1 MVTKT
6 EEANEKTRKVGSKQT
21 DVALANITR
30 HKVAERPVVKRA
42 TPSQLIAHAAKL
54 AKRNISVLAAPTME
68 LSARHPYDPAGLIDV
83 YKPGRWDCTS
93 NLLFM
98 DTIVST
104 GPSPGEWDGTVAY
117 ARFKAP
123 ANGVYL
129 VVAHFSGYQTTMAV
143 HGPWGTNTAY
153 TASTSDVGTVISLWD
168 ATAGE
173 DLGFTLNC
181 TAPGGEASVGYLE
194 SIQVFNLG

>member
-6 EEANEKTRKVGSKQT
+6 EEANEQKQQARSKRT
-21 DVALANITR
+21 DVALANLAR
-30 HKVAERPVVKRA
+30 HKVADAPVVSRA
-42 TPSQLIAHAAKL
+42 SHAQLIAHAAKL
-54 AKRNISVLAAPTME
+54 AKRNINVLAAPTME

-98 DTIVST
+98 DRIVST

-117 ARFKAP
+117 GTFKAP
-123 ANGVYL
+123 ADGTYL
-129 VVAHFSGYQTTMAV
+129 VVAHFSGYQTTMAM

-153 TASTSDVGTVISLWD
+153 TATTSDTGVVISLW
-168 ATAGE
+168 AAMAGE
-173 DLGFTLNC
+173 DLWFTLNC
-181 TAPGGEASVGYLE
+181 TAPGGEASIGYLE
-194 SIQVFNLG
+194 SIQTFNLG